1 MNITLQRKQQ
11 FTSAFF
17 SSITFHFYFLLLQLI
32 PKNNIQQPIPNQ
44 PLHWQDDFGELFG
57 AKGVRYSKAPQILLK
72 LHNAI
77 SETYR
82 QYIGTGKD
90 ISFINM
96 SAIYQD
102 WLHSLGTRSAGKFLK
117 VASTTVHSPTLLHIG
132 LCSSTVPPLLT
143 NGFPIPMGF
152 QIPKIWQKSSR

>member
-44 PLHWQDDFGELFG
+44 PLNRQDDFGELFG
-57 AKGVRYSKAPQILLK
+57 VKGVRYSIAAQILLK

-77 SETYR
+77 SGTYR
-82 QYIGTGKD
+82 QYIGIGNISALEKD
-90 ISFINM
+90 ISFIKV
-96 SAIYQD
+96 SAIYRD
-102 WLHSLGTRSAGKFLK
+102 WLHSLCTHSAGKFLR
-117 VASTTVHSPTLLHIG
+117 VASTSGHVCLLFDK
-132 LCSSTVPPLLT
+132 L
-143 NGFPIPMGF
+143 
-152 QIPKIWQKSSR
+152 

>member
-44 PLHWQDDFGELFG
+44 PLNRQDDFGELFG
-57 AKGVRYSKAPQILLK
+57 VKGVRYSIAAQILLK

-77 SETYR
+77 SETYQR
-82 QYIGTGKD
+82 YIGIGN
-90 ISFINM
+90 I
-96 SAIYQD
+96 SAIYLD
-102 WLHSLGTRSAGKFLK
+102 RKKYIFYKYIGNISGLAALARHSLGS
-117 VASTTVHSPTLLHIG
+117 
-132 LCSSTVPPLLT
+132 
-143 NGFPIPMGF
+143 
-152 QIPKIWQKSSR
+152 